1 LITIGT
7 VLHLSFSLQRGF
19 GVIQAGLERLR
30 ADPNYRLP
38 DQDHEL
44 RNIVQAINAMVESRQ
59 KLESDLRR
67 EDRLRMMGRV
77 VAGIAHEIR
86 NPLNSIRLTI
96 RVLAKRLKGH
106 SSADEPVALIT
117 NEIDRLDSLLKSMLI
132 FRADEPE
139 KERRQPLKPLLER
152 TLALVKPHAE
162 ENGVTLRVTAPSEC
176 EALVDSDHLQQA
188 LMNLLLNA
196 IDASG
201 NCGEVDVS
209 IRTVD
214 GYAEIDVE
222 DSGPG
227 LTPEQQERIF
237 EAFYTTKM
245 GGTGLGL
252 AVTKALLEKMGAKI
266 ESRNGSRGARFRVL
280 LPVEREV

>member
-1 LITIGT
+1 
-7 VLHLSFSLQRGF
+7 
-19 GVIQAGLERLR
+19 
-30 ADPNYRLP
+30 
-38 DQDHEL
+38 
-44 RNIVQAINAMVESRQ
+44 
-59 KLESDLRR
+59 
-67 EDRLRMMGRV
+67 MGRV

-96 RVLAKRLKGH
+96 RVLARRLKGQP
-106 SSADEPVALIT
+106 SAEEPINLVT
-117 NEIDRLDSLLKSMLI
+117 NEIDRLDSLLKSLLV

-162 ENGVTLRVTAPSEC
+162 DNGVTFRVTAPSEC
-176 EALVDSDHLQQA
+176 EALVDGDHLQQA

-201 NCGEVDVS
+201 NSGEVDVS
-209 IRTVD
+209 MRTVD
-214 GYAEIDVE
+214 GYVEIDVE

-237 EAFYTTKM
+237 EAFYTTKH
-245 GGTGLGL
+245 
-252 AVTKALLEKMGAKI
+252 EWHR
-266 ESRNGSRGARFRVL
+266 SRAGCDKGVAREDGRENRVPKRFPRARFRVQ
-280 LPVEREV
+280 LPVGKEA